1 MEERDGTLAG
11 GGPRVRQ
18 ATGTATEL
26 KSRWKPDVVVPHASR
41 HPRTPSTIRE
51 ARGAWSGCRLRAV
64 NEPAANGAENPF
76 ELEPERV
83 AELHQAGEAELIDV
97 RQDYEHAAGRIANTR
112 HIEINS
118 LTSQAESIPRDRTV
132 VFYCRSGS
140 RSGMAAEAFA
150 QAGWDAHNLAG
161 GLIAWVE
168 RGLPIE
174 PSGGEVAAQRPV

>member
-1 MEERDGTLAG
+1 MND
-11 GGPRVRQ
+11 
-18 ATGTATEL
+18 
-26 KSRWKPDVVVPHASR
+26 
-41 HPRTPSTIRE
+41 
-51 ARGAWSGCRLRAV
+51 
-64 NEPAANGAENPF
+64 AADAPAENPF

-83 AELHQAGEAELIDV
+83 AELHESGEADLIDV
-97 RQDYEHAAGRIANTR
+97 RQDYEHEAGRIANTR

-118 LTSQAESIPRDRTV
+118 LTAQAESIPRDRTV

-150 QAGWDAHNLAG
+150 RAGWDAHNLAG

-174 PSGGEVAAQRPV
+174 PAGGEVAAQRPV

>member
-1 MEERDGTLAG
+1 MN
-11 GGPRVRQ
+11 
-18 ATGTATEL
+18 
-26 KSRWKPDVVVPHASR
+26 
-41 HPRTPSTIRE
+41 E
-51 ARGAWSGCRLRAV
+51 APQEAD
-64 NEPAANGAENPF
+64 EKPF
-76 ELEPERV
+76 ELAPERV
-83 AELHQAGEAELIDV
+83 AELHGAGEAELIDV
-97 RQDYEHAAGRIANTR
+97 RQDYEHAAGHIANTR
-112 HIEINS
+112 HVEINS

-140 RSGMAAEAFA
+140 RSRMAAEAFA